1 MNPPDY
7 NPNPS
12 LIQIKGHKQR
22 QIPCFHYIFNKSF
35 FSHKNWKCDM
45 WTILVSL
52 QPLRQPNVFC
62 NHCSRL
68 HLLLRRFAPPCRTQP
83 ARFFSLYAENGRPR
97 RVWLFQ
103 SALWQSWT
111 GQLCSFL
118 RAEASLKA
126 TPSMNVTS
134 VPLLFDRKPMSAQ
147 MSACCRAFT
156 WFIILLVL
164 LGDIFLMGVIFYRQ
178 SWGHVERPPPVKGF
192 VLQWMDAAGIVWTGL
207 FPRMMACH

>member
-1 MNPPDY
+1 MNPPHY

-134 VPLLFDRKPMSAQ
+134 VPLLFDCKPMDIQPKCLRVVELLPDLLFFWCFLEISSWWASSSIGRVEVMLSA
-147 MSACCRAFT
+147 
-156 WFIILLVL
+156 LHL
-164 LGDIFLMGVIFYRQ
+164 
-178 SWGHVERPPPVKGF
+178 
-192 VLQWMDAAGIVWTGL
+192 
-207 FPRMMACH
+207 